1 MITALG
7 DVGRW
12 ILRRPHVPVGATPLY
27 ARRGTL
33 AVPTVFAV
41 LCGGEIVL
49 LHLLIPW
56 PVVRVIVDLVG
67 VLGLVSVLGMA
78 AAPAVRPHLLFP
90 DRLELRVGGRRV
102 GTVPRE
108 LIGVAQPQ
116 RRLHPTAPE
125 LTELSEQ
132 EMPPPAGAGPGAGS
146 HGRGHGVGSSGVD
159 VPPLTLTLPGP
170 DGTNVTLR
178 LTEPVSVSLPPAVG
192 KRPRRGNAQE
202 VRFHLDEPEV
212 LLSGLS
218 GQPVSPGSFVPQA
231 QL

>member
-12 ILRRPHVPVGATPLY
+12 VLRRPHVPIGAIPLY

-33 AVPTVFAV
+33 AVPMVLAV
-41 LCGGEIVL
+41 LCMGEIVL

-56 PVVRVIVDLVG
+56 PVVRVVVDLAG
-67 VLGLVSVLGMA
+67 VFGLVAVLGMA

-90 DRLELRVGGRRV
+90 DRLELRVGGHPA
-102 GTVPRE
+102 GTVPRAV
-108 LIGVAQPQ
+108 IGSAYAQ

-125 LTELSEQ
+125 LTELPAREV
-132 EMPPPAGAGPGAGS
+132 PPPAQEGPPPAAGGPDAG
-146 HGRGHGVGSSGVD
+146 G
-159 VPPLTLTLPGP
+159 PPLALTVPGP

-178 LTEPVSVSLPPAVG
+178 LTEPVTVSLPPPPG
-192 KRPRRGNAQE
+192 TRPRAGSVQE
-202 VRFHLDEPEV
+202 VRLHLDEPV
-212 LLSGLS
+212 ALWSGWSEL
-218 GQPVSPGSFVPQA
+218 PGSQASFVPQH